1 MGGGVMIPVAEALAR
16 ILSACAPLPAETV
29 FVTEA
34 LGRVLAE
41 PVVAWLTQP
50 PFANAAMDGWAVR
63 AADLVGAQADA
74 PAALTRIG
82 ESAAGHPF
90 AGRLGP
96 GQAVRIFTGAA
107 IPDGADAVVMQE
119 DATAQGDRVLI
130 PVAPRPGR
138 FIRPAG
144 LDFTAGDLLIP
155 AGRRLTARDVALAAG
170 ANAAWVRVHRRPRV
184 AVLATGDE
192 IRLPGEPLEPG
203 QIVSSNAIALCGL
216 VTVEGGVP
224 HNLGVAADTPDAL
237 AALAAGGVGADLL
250 VTAGG
255 AAQGDHDHVRAV
267 LGRDLTVDGVA
278 MRPGKGVLFGTGGGQ
293 RFLGLPGN
301 PVSAAV
307 AAVVFLRPILRALQ
321 GMAPGDDGTVPATL
335 GAALPP
341 CDERADFVRATL
353 TRGNDGGWVATPFSR
368 QDSAMMSRLARA
380 DGLIVRQPFVP
391 AAAVGER
398 VAVLPLTGGA
408 VGL

>member
-1 MGGGVMIPVAEALAR
+1 MISVAEALSR
-16 ILSACAPLPAETV
+16 ILPACPPLPAETV

-41 PVVAWLTQP
+41 PVTARLTQP

-63 AADLVGAQADA
+63 AADLDGAHAGA
-74 PAALTRIG
+74 PVTLTRIG

-96 GQAVRIFTGAA
+96 GQTVRIFTGAA

-119 DATAQGDRVLI
+119 DVTADGDRAHFPL
-130 PVAPRPGR
+130 APRPGR

-144 LDFTAGDLLIP
+144 LDFTAGDVLIP
-155 AGRRLTARDVALAAG
+155 AGRRLSARDVALAAG

-192 IRLPGEPLEPG
+192 IRLPGEPLAPG
-203 QIVSSNAIALCGL
+203 QIVSSNAIALCAL
-216 VTVEGGVP
+216 VTVEGGIP
-224 HNLGVAADTPDAL
+224 HNLGVAADTPEAL
-237 AALAAGGVGADLL
+237 AALAADGAGADLL

-267 LGRDLTVDGVA
+267 LGRDPLVDGVA
-278 MRPGKGVLFGTGGGQ
+278 MRPGKGVLFGTGGGP

-321 GMAPGDDGTVPATL
+321 GMAAEDAPTVPATL
-335 GAALPP
+335 AAALPP
-341 CDERADFVRATL
+341 CDERADFVRVTL
-353 TRGNDGGWVATPFSR
+353 GRDGGGGWIATPFSR

-380 DGLIVRQPFVP
+380 DGLILRSPHAP
-391 AAAVGER
+391 AAAVGET
-398 VAVLPLTGGA
+398 VTVLPLTGGA

>member
-1 MGGGVMIPVAEALAR
+1 MIPVAEALAR
-16 ILSACAPLPAETV
+16 ILSVCAPLPAETV

-41 PVVAWLTQP
+41 PVVARLTQP

-63 AADLVGAQADA
+63 AADLAGAQADA
-74 PAALTRIG
+74 PVTLTRIG

-130 PVAPRPGR
+130 PVVLRPGR

-144 LDFTAGDLLIP
+144 LDFTAGDALIP

-216 VTVEGGVP
+216 VTVEGGVA

-237 AALAAGGVGADLL
+237 AALAAGGAGADLL

-255 AAQGDHDHVRAV
+255 VAQGDHDHVRAV

-278 MRPGKGVLFGTGGGQ
+278 MRPGKGVLFGSGGGQ

-353 TRGNDGGWVATPFSR
+353 TRGGDGGWVATPFSR

-380 DGLIVRQPFVP
+380 DGLIVRQPFVS
-391 AAAVGER
+391 AAAAGDR